1 MIYTCRNKARE
12 TTMTPD
18 ILIIRDG
25 NTYRVLHGHLH
36 LASQLSLHK
45 EIEVDVR
52 NEGRI
57 RIVRTIGGYLAG
69 REGRQLPILA
79 S

>member
-1 MIYTCRNKARE
+1 MS
-12 TTMTPD
+12 PD
-18 ILIIRDG
+18 ILIIREG
-25 NTYRVLHGHLH
+25 NGYRVLHGHLH

-45 EIEVDVR
+45 EIEVDVK

-57 RIVRTIGGYLAG
+57 KIMRTSSGVMAG